1 MDDAEGEWD
10 ESTSLMQFSQ
20 MLSATG
26 RVGVDV
32 EEEDEFD
39 GTALFADAD
48 EAKEL

>member
-1 MDDAEGEWD
+1 
-10 ESTSLMQFSQ
+10 LMQFSQ

-26 RVGVDV
+26 RAGGADV